1 MSQHYTR
8 NTVSA
13 AAWCTKCGKETQHR
27 IDDRRVGPCLV
38 CLEKP
43 YSSRDPIAARPRT
56 AAPERGLF
64 DEPKEAV

>member
-1 MSQHYTR
+1 MTQHYTR

-13 AAWCTKCGKETQHR
+13 AAWCPKCRAQTQHR

-43 YSSRDPIAARPRT
+43 IPAIPPKPV
-56 AAPERGLF
+56 PEPGLF
-64 DEPKEAV
+64 DQVKEAERG